1 MDWPIAPEA
10 RSPVDEAAERA
21 RESRAFFTN
30 DDAPCDRP
38 GVIASA
44 PPEPPQEPRFPHLR
58 RQIAVAI
65 FAGAAVGLVA
75 YGWATSSGRNGE
87 SVSAHVPPAAN
98 RAAAINLPPPN
109 LLRPLSPQEA
119 TKENADRPFVSR
131 PDTAAARFVLHADA
145 ADRERAVT
153 CLAQAAYYEASGEG
167 VDGERAVAQIVLN
180 RVHHPGFPSTV
191 CGVVYQGGDRTTGCQ
206 FSFVCDGSM
215 QRVPVPALWTRSR
228 EIAEQALA
236 GKVFAPV
243 GHATHYHADYVLPY
257 WADSLDKSVQL
268 GHHIFYRLRS
278 IYGDARAFSQRYGGA
293 EPQVRLPGTAVIVAP
308 TAPVS
313 QQLANVLMGDG
324 VEGLSRNVEKASIA
338 QRVPLLV
345 DSSSGTLL
353 ADSGGA
359 GHRDREPKSSGDC
372 QTSADRKQ
380 LTPLSADNVRAS
392 ADTGG
397 C

>member
-1 MDWPIAPEA
+1 
-10 RSPVDEAAERA
+10 
-21 RESRAFFTN
+21 
-30 DDAPCDRP
+30 
-38 GVIASA
+38 
-44 PPEPPQEPRFPHLR
+44 
-58 RQIAVAI
+58 
-65 FAGAAVGLVA
+65 
-75 YGWATSSGRNGE
+75 
-87 SVSAHVPPAAN
+87 VPPAAN
-98 RAAAINLPPPN
+98 TAAATNLPPPN

-119 TKENADRPFVSR
+119 TKENSDRPFVSR

-145 ADRERAVT
+145 ADRERALT
-153 CLAQAAYYEASGEG
+153 CLAQAVYYEASGEG
-167 VDGERAVAQIVLN
+167 IDGERAVAQIVLN
-180 RVHHPGFPSTV
+180 RLHHPGFPSTV

-215 QRVPVPALWTRSR
+215 QRIPIPTLWSRSR

-278 IYGDARAFSQRYGGA
+278 IYGESRAFSQRYGGT
-293 EPQVRLPGTAVIVAP
+293 EPQVRVPGAALVIPPAAV
-308 TAPVS
+308 T
-313 QQLANVLMGDG
+313 QQLANALISDG
-324 VEGLSRNVEKASIA
+324 VEGLSKNIEKASPTPHSA
-338 QRVPLLV
+338 LLV

-359 GHRDREPKSSGDC
+359 GHGDREPKSSGDC

-392 ADTGG
+392 ADNKG

>member
-21 RESRAFFTN
+21 RESRASFTN
-30 DDAPCDRP
+30 DDAACD
-38 GVIASA
+38 GLGIIASA
-44 PPEPPQEPRFPHLR
+44 PPEPPQKPRFPHLR

-98 RAAAINLPPPN
+98 SAAAINLPPPN
-109 LLRPLSPQEA
+109 LLRPLSPAEA

-191 CGVVYQGGDRTTGCQ
+191 CGVVYQGGDRATGCQ

-278 IYGDARAFSQRYGGA
+278 IYGDSRAFSQRYGGT
-293 EPQVRLPGTAVIVAP
+293 EPQVRVPGAAVVIPPAAV
-308 TAPVS
+308 T
-313 QQLANVLMGDG
+313 QQLANALISDG
-324 VEGLSRNVEKASIA
+324 VEGLSKNIEKASPTPHSA
-338 QRVPLLV
+338 LLV

-359 GHRDREPKSSGDC
+359 GQGDREPKSSGDC

-392 ADTGG
+392 ADNKG